1 MAATHPAFRV
11 PACAWVFLML
21 SAASEVFGQTDL
33 VGADSNNLTLPDT
46 MLYATGET
54 QLRNLYGCTFTNNT
68 VSSPA
73 LGIVFRVSDVAS
85 IVSNTLFA
93 ANDLA
98 GTAEGV
104 LWAGNATIDL
114 VDSTFDNNGPVAIWG
129 WTTDLSLDET
139 IFASNAAGAIHADE
153 GSISATRC
161 LFVGQGGK
169 SIYAAAA
176 TLQFTDVVFTN
187 NPGGGIL
194 ANDQSTASLENVD
207 FVGNGQALE
216 LEDCPQIIGSNLVFS
231 ANNAHT
237 GAAILSSESSI
248 ELRNTLFTSNTGAYG
263 PGFGVFG
270 GWLDL
275 EDVQFI
281 DNTANSWGGAMY
293 LSLSASQNTS
303 RVRFAGNSAGDLGG
317 AIFASGSGLQS
328 LSGVQF
334 EHNQS
339 GQDGGAIYAAR
350 DCRFIL
356 ADPSVASNSASRAGG
371 AFWVANASEVV
382 LTATSN
388 AVYVGNQSPLGGFLA
403 MNASGNLG
411 ENTPV
416 FSFDVAPG
424 CQIVVGSDSN
434 VETDTIATLPESP
447 DANIN
452 AILRKQGMGDLL
464 LHGASTGFHGRVE
477 VLAGRILLGN
487 SNACLG
493 GVVSVQ
499 SNAVLSGIGR
509 FTDSVIVEP
518 GGRIAPGFADG
529 DLRILGMGT
538 SLVASVGSEFTFDL
552 GAFDGNSGAADQIHC
567 TGPASLEGAILH
579 LVQMDAGNWTGSTD
593 WHAGVKYDLFRAA
606 SIDGTPAFDTGQL
619 PPLAPGLNWEWL
631 TRADGTETIGY
642 VAVCFRPAPV
652 DASIVDGAF
661 QITLQVAGELNEE
674 LWAASQVVDGAWDWI
689 QLATNLYSVQE
700 NRITI
705 QMDTDLNI
713 ISVGRPPNVSDPP

>member
-1 MAATHPAFRV
+1 MFAIFKSNPISATV
-11 PACAWVFLML
+11 L
-21 SAASEVFGQTDL
+21 ASLCFASLVSYGQTEL
-33 VGADSNNLTLPDT
+33 VGAASNNLALPDT
-46 MLYATGET
+46 MLYATGDT

-73 LGIVFRVSDVAS
+73 LGIVFRISDVAS
-85 IVSNTLFA
+85 TVSNTLFA

-114 VDSTFDNNGPVAIWG
+114 VDTTFENNGPVAIWG
-129 WTTDLSLDET
+129 WTTDLTLDGT
-139 IFASNAAGAIHADE
+139 TFASNAAGAIHADE
-153 GSISATRC
+153 GSISATEC

-169 SIYAAAA
+169 SIHAAAA
-176 TLQFTDVVFTN
+176 TMQFTDVVFTN

-194 ANDQSTASLENVD
+194 ANDQSTANLGNVD
-207 FVGNGQALE
+207 FVGNGQAVE
-216 LEDCPQIIGSNLVFS
+216 LEDCPQIVGSNLLFS
-231 ANNAHT
+231 ANHAHT
-237 GAAILSSESSI
+237 GAAIFSSGSSI

-293 LSLSASQNTS
+293 LSLSASQNMS
-303 RVRFAGNSAGDLGG
+303 RVRFADNSAGDLGG
-317 AIFASGSGLQS
+317 AIYASGSGLQS
-328 LSGVQF
+328 LFGVQL

-339 GQDGGAIYAAR
+339 GQDGGAIYAAS

-356 ADPSVASNSASRAGG
+356 ADPTVASNSASRAGG

-388 AVYVGNQSPLGGFLA
+388 AVYVGNQAPLGGFLA
-403 MNASGNLG
+403 MNASGNLAD
-411 ENTPV
+411 NTPV
-416 FSFDVAPG
+416 FSFEVAPG
-424 CQIVVGSDSN
+424 CQIVVGSESN
-434 VETDTIATLPESP
+434 VAADTIATLPDSP

-452 AILRKQGMGDLL
+452 AILRKQGLGDLL
-464 LHGASTGFHGRVE
+464 LHSASADYRGLVE

-487 SNACLG
+487 TNACLG

-499 SNAVLSGIGR
+499 SNAVLSGIGS

-529 DLRILGMGT
+529 DIEILGMGT
-538 SLVASVGSEFTFDL
+538 SLVASVGAEFTFDL
-552 GAFDGNSGAADQIHC
+552 GAIDDNSGDADQIHC
-567 TGPASLEGAILH
+567 TGSASLEGAMFH
-579 LVQMDAGNWTGSTD
+579 LLQVDAGNWTGSTN

-606 SIDGTPAFDTGQL
+606 SIDGIPAFDASQL
-619 PPLAPGLNWEWL
+619 PPLAHGLNWEWL
-631 TRADGTETIGY
+631 TRPDGAETIGY
-642 VAVCFRPAPV
+642 VAVCFRPATV

-674 LWAASQVVDGAWDWI
+674 LWAASQIVDGAWNWI
-689 QLATNLYSVQE
+689 QLATNIYSVQE

-705 QMDTDLNI
+705 QMDTNLCI
-713 ISVGRPPNVSDPP
+713 ISVGRPPNVPAPP